1 MAASEAASDAA
12 SEGVSDVVE
21 RCEPLREDGD
31 AEEAADAPEDEI
43 EGDGSASTPLLLLLC
58 RLGVGVGVAA
68 RESILSILEV
78 AAEAV
83 DAEANLVAEALTLA
97 GPSLSEVS
105 AHDVSA
111 VLAVL
116 SVEQSDAPAQ
126 RESHP
131 SFFFD
136 GSSCRRAGETAAAT
150 ELLLFGDDC
159 ICCAPAVPTAT
170 DAAVPFM
177 I

>member
-12 SEGVSDVVE
+12 SEGVSEAAE

-43 EGDGSASTPLLLLLC
+43 EGDGSASTPLLLLC

-68 RESILSILEV
+68 RESMLSILV

-83 DAEANLVAEALTLA
+83 DAEANLVAAALTLA

>member
-1 MAASEAASDAA
+1 MAASDAA
-12 SEGVSDVVE
+12 SEGVSDAAE

-31 AEEAADAPEDEI
+31 AEEAAEAPEDEI
-43 EGDGSASTPLLLLLC
+43 EGDGSASTPLLLLC

-68 RESILSILEV
+68 RESMLSILV

-83 DAEANLVAEALTLA
+83 DAEANLVAAALTLA

>member
-12 SEGVSDVVE
+12 SEGVSEAAE

-97 GPSLSEVS
+97 GPSLLVAAS

-116 SVEQSDAPAQ
+116 SVELSDAPAQ

-136 GSSCRRAGETAAAT
+136 GSSCRQAGETAAAT
-150 ELLLFGDDC
+150 ELLPFGDDC
-159 ICCAPAVPTAT
+159 ICCAPAPTAT

>member
-31 AEEAADAPEDEI
+31 AADAPEDEI
-43 EGDGSASTPLLLLLC
+43 EGDGSASTPLLLLC

-68 RESILSILEV
+68 RESMLSILV

-83 DAEANLVAEALTLA
+83 DAEANLVAAALTLA